1 MVPESIAR
9 QMEYEIGQ
17 QCKRTFVGA
26 NEQALNVEKNYVN
39 FFVRLENNKRYQL
52 KNALILNIKSD
63 QILLGQYDLERLKA
77 NIDCKEGTI
86 ELGRTKRAI
95 FKMKRRNDQKIA
107 MVKPENIQQQH
118 FQEIVQEYQE
128 NRPDN
133 WSMEQTI
140 AESPECYQGG
150 NGEEPDISVMCKD
163 CEKCT
168 SSEKSVKKIFEIPN
182 SKHNLEKYLER
193 ERQRLK

>member
-26 NEQALNVEKNYVN
+26 NEKALNVEKNYIN
-39 FFVRLENNKRYQL
+39 FFVRLENKKRYQL

-95 FKMKRRNDQKIA
+95 FKMKRRKDQK
-107 MVKPENIQQQH
+107 
-118 FQEIVQEYQE
+118 
-128 NRPDN
+128 
-133 WSMEQTI
+133 
-140 AESPECYQGG
+140 
-150 NGEEPDISVMCKD
+150 
-163 CEKCT
+163 
-168 SSEKSVKKIFEIPN
+168 
-182 SKHNLEKYLER
+182 
-193 ERQRLK
+193 